1 MKKIFTLS
9 FVLFFISLYAN
20 EHKFAI
26 IADFGGD
33 MLPANGVCG
42 GGPSM
47 PRGLCINKVGPVFY
61 SIYPD
66 EYDALVFFTTKPLAG
81 FNDPKQAFITK
92 ADIKGIGYDVAL
104 SNPSQVG
111 SAGRLMVSAVVGNLA
126 SFPDDPDGTFSIVPI
141 KGVEVIAHEIAH
153 RWLSYVKVDHNDGAG
168 KRDILRDYVN
178 ESAGNHWSCW
188 FNTDGSVQY
197 GGTLADNGDGTF
209 TDTFGPRK
217 FSQLDQY
224 LMGIR
229 PPEEVDP
236 MYYVRV
242 GYSLNGCP
250 DMPGQPGTTKIYT
263 GQKIEFGIE
272 DIIRAN
278 GAREPASSPCHLKV
292 GFVLVHHP
300 DFYPLPFELEKV
312 ENYRKA
318 LEDWWI
324 TATDGRGSIDTDIRR
339 CGTGTD
345 QCPGAA
351 DINCEETE
359 PELPDDDIA
368 TDDNNTDDSD
378 HTGINDKDTETPD
391 RTVEDNDDKEA
402 EISDEK
408 SDNKEND
415 TDETSTSK
423 KSGGCALI
431 TVK

>member
-1 MKKIFTLS
+1 MKKLTFIFFLLVFTH
-9 FVLFFISLYAN
+9 LFAN
-20 EHKFAI
+20 DHKFAV
-26 IADFGGD
+26 IADYGGD
-33 MLPANGVCG
+33 MLPANGMCG
-42 GGPSM
+42 GGPMM

-66 EYDALVFFTTKPLAG
+66 EYDALVFFTTKPLFG
-81 FNDPKQAFITK
+81 LNDPKQAFITK
-92 ADIKGIGYDVAL
+92 ADVKGIGYDTTL
-104 SNPSQVG
+104 NNPSQVG

-126 SFPDDPDGTFSIVPI
+126 SFPDDPDGTFSIIPI
-141 KGVEVIAHEIAH
+141 RGVEVIAHEIAH
-153 RWLSYVKVDHNDGAG
+153 RWLAYITVDHNDGAG

-178 ESAGNHWSCW
+178 ENAGNHWSCW

-197 GGTLADNGDGTF
+197 GGTLSDNGDGSF

-250 DMPGQPGTTKIYT
+250 DVPGQPGTTRTYT

-278 GAREPASSPCHLKV
+278 GPRDPASSPCHLKV

-318 LEDWWI
+318 LEDWWV
-324 TATDGRGSIDTDIRR
+324 TATDGRGSIDTDINR
-339 CGTGTD
+339 CGTGTPE
-345 QCPGAA
+345 CPGTA
-351 DINCEETE
+351 DINCVNENEDPETDE
-359 PELPDDDIA
+359 DILPDE
-368 TDDNNTDDSD
+368 DNNMEEPDIEEHQTEEPDVTTEIPDEFEV
-378 HTGINDKDTETPD
+378 IETPD
-391 RTVEDNDDKEA
+391 EKGEKDENLQDDP
-402 EISDEK
+402 IK
-408 SDNKEND
+408 SK
-415 TDETSTSK
+415 S
-423 KSGGCALI
+423 SGGCSILFH
-431 TVK
+431 